1 MSTIGKIRKRSG
13 LLIIVIGLAMAA
25 FILGD
30 FFSSRGQTNSV
41 VVGEIAGDDIDLQDF
56 DRRVQ
61 NEVDAV
67 KQANPNLTEAQA
79 NQIRNQV
86 WNMIVREK
94 IFYPQLNELGMVVS
108 KEEYDDIRFGENVLP
123 DLQNDQ
129 TFRDQETGQFNKS
142 NVQQYFVYLQQNFPA
157 LWETQKQSII
167 SSRLGAKYNTLLKKG
182 IVINSVE
189 AKDDAA
195 AKANTISLEFVQQ
208 KYASIPDSVVTVTDA
223 DIQAYYNAHKGEAK
237 YKQTVNRTADFVVF
251 NVEASEKDKEDIK
264 NELNRLKADFETT
277 DNDSAFVTLNNDV
290 PFQRAQTYAPG
301 TFASVDSLIVNAE
314 AGTVVGPFV
323 NNGNMFLTKVIFN
336 GEDKEVN
343 AKHILLTPDAN
354 NSVEALK
361 LKADSLMKVAKK
373 KNNFSELAKE
383 FSTDK
388 GSAVNGG
395 DLDWFGRGRMVPSF
409 EKGAYATKKGGM
421 TIVESQ
427 FGVHLIQVVDTRPV
441 DLITVANISRV
452 IEPSSATI
460 DAAYNK
466 ASQLS
471 ISYNTAKEFLA
482 EAGKEYNLLSATN
495 IAPNATFVPGVNG
508 DPKDFVRWMFRA
520 ELNEVSDALEINNQI
535 IVAALTQVN
544 EEGEPKLSAVRD
556 RMEREVI
563 KEKKAELLKAKF
575 QGSTLAEIATA
586 VGGRVETANNVSF
599 SNAVLTGA
607 GREPKVIGKA
617 LASKENEVSPVI
629 AGENGVYV
637 FAVTSI
643 SEAANLS
650 PEVSKTT
657 LQNNIANRVDFSAYN
672 ALLEKEGVKDERYKF
687 Y

>member
-30 FFSSRGQTNSV
+30 FFSAGGQSNSV

-86 WNMIVREK
+86 WNMVVREK
-94 IFYPQLNELGMVVS
+94 IFYPQLNELGMLVS
-108 KEEYDDIRFGENVLP
+108 KAEYDDIRFGENVLP

-129 TFRDQETGQFNKS
+129 TFRDQTTGQFNKS
-142 NVQQYFVYLQQNFPA
+142 NVQQYFLYLQENFPA
-157 LWETQKQSII
+157 LWASQKQSII

-189 AKDDAA
+189 ANDDAA
-195 AKANTISLEFVQQ
+195 SKANTVSVQFVQQ
-208 KYASIPDSVVTVTDA
+208 KYASVPDSAVTVTDS
-223 DIQAYYNAHKGEAK
+223 DIKAYYNEHKSEAK

-251 NVEASEKDKEDIK
+251 NVEPSQQDKDDIR
-264 NELNRLKADFETT
+264 NELARLKADFQST

-290 PFQRAQTYAPG
+290 PYQRAQTYAPG
-301 TFASVDSLIVNAE
+301 TFPSVDSLITNAE

-323 NNGNMFLTKVIFN
+323 NAGNMFLTKVVFN
-336 GEDKEVN
+336 GQDKEVN

-361 LKADSLMKVAKK
+361 LKADSLMKVAKR
-373 KNNFSELAKE
+373 KNNFAELAE
-383 FSTDK
+383 QFSTDK
-388 GSAVNGG
+388 GSAAKGG
-395 DLDWFGRGRMVPSF
+395 DLDWFGRGRMVPPF
-409 EKGAYATKKGGM
+409 EKGAFETKKGGM

-427 FGVHLIQVVDTRPV
+427 FGVHLIKVEDTRPV

-460 DAAYNK
+460 DEVYNK

-471 ISYNTAKEFLA
+471 ISYNTAEEFLA
-482 EAGKEYNLLSATN
+482 EAGKEYSLLSATN
-495 IAPNATFVPGVNG
+495 IAPNATFVPGING
-508 DPKDFVRWMFRA
+508 DPRDFVRWMFRA
-520 ELNEVSDALEINNQI
+520 ELNDVSDALEINNQI

-544 EEGEPKLSAVRD
+544 EEGEPQLAAVKD

-575 QGSTLAEIATA
+575 TGATLAEMATA
-586 VGGRVETANNVSF
+586 VGGRVETANDVSF
-599 SNAVLTGA
+599 ANAVLTGA
-607 GREPKVIGKA
+607 GREPKVIGMA
-617 LASKENEVSPVI
+617 LGAKENEISPVV

-643 SEAANLS
+643 TEAASLS

-657 LQNNIANRVDFSAYN
+657 LQNSIANRVDFAAYN
-672 ALLEKEGVKDERYKF
+672 ALLEKAGVQDERYKF

>member
-30 FFSSRGQTNSV
+30 FFSASGQTNSV
-41 VVGEIAGDDIDLQDF
+41 VVGEIAGDEIDLQDF

-61 NEVDAV
+61 NEIDAV
-67 KQANPNLTEAQA
+67 KQANPSLTEAQS

-86 WNMIVREK
+86 WNMMIREK
-94 IFYPQLNELGMVVS
+94 IFYPQLKELGMIVS
-108 KEEYDDIRFGENVLP
+108 KEEYDDVRFGENVLP

-167 SSRLGAKYNTLLKKG
+167 SSRLGSKYNNLLKKG
-182 IVINSVE
+182 IVVNSVE
-189 AKDDAA
+189 AKDDVA
-195 AKANTISLEFVQQ
+195 AKANTVSLEFVQQ
-208 KYASIPDSVVTVTDA
+208 KYASVPDSAVTVTES
-223 DIQAYYNAHKGEAK
+223 DIKTYYNAHKGEAK

-264 NELNRLKADFETT
+264 NELNRLKADFEST
-277 DNDSAFVTLNNDV
+277 DSDSAFVTLNNEV
-290 PFQRAQTYAPG
+290 PYQRAQTYAPG
-301 TFASVDSLIVNAE
+301 TFPNADSLITSAS

-323 NNGNMFLTKVIFN
+323 NGTNMFLTKVIFN

-343 AKHILLTPDAN
+343 AKHILLKPDAN
-354 NSVEALK
+354 NSVEVLK
-361 LKADSLMKVAKK
+361 TRADSLMKVAKK
-373 KNNFSELAKE
+373 NKNFAELAKKY
-383 FSTDK
+383 STDQ
-388 GSAVNGG
+388 GSAVKGG
-395 DLDWFGRGRMVPSF
+395 DLDWFGRGQMVAPF
-409 EKGAYATKKGGM
+409 EKGAFSTKKGGM
-421 TIVESQ
+421 VIVESQ
-427 FGVHLIQVVDTRPV
+427 FGVHLIKVEDTRPV
-441 DLITVANISRV
+441 DLISVANITRV

-460 DAAYNK
+460 DVAYNK

-471 ISYNTAKEFLA
+471 ISYNSAKEFLA
-482 EAGKEYNLLSATN
+482 EAGKEYSLLSATN
-495 IAPNATFVPGVNG
+495 VAPNATFVPGING
-508 DPKDFVRWMFRA
+508 DPKDFVRWMFRS
-520 ELNEVSDALEINNQI
+520 ELNEVSDAMELGNQI

-544 EEGEPKLSAVRD
+544 EEGEPQLAAVKD

-575 QGSTLAEIATA
+575 SGSTLQEMATS
-586 VGGRVETANNVSF
+586 VGATVETANNVSF

-607 GREPKVIGKA
+607 GREPKVIGMA
-617 LASKENEVSPVI
+617 LASKEKEVSSVI

-643 SEAANLS
+643 TEGTTGNA
-650 PEVSKTT
+650 EVSKTA
-657 LQNNIANRVDFSAYN
+657 LQNNVANRVDFAAYN
-672 ALLEKEGVKDERYKF
+672 ALLEKQGVKDERYKF